1 MDDAG
6 LRDGIA
12 KAAFATSLLL
22 MATLPALAAGEPG
35 NAFDGRWDVTLTCPP
50 HNGDEDAKGYTH
62 RFPAVVANGA
72 FRGTHGSEGEPS
84 WHLLTGTIGADGSAA
99 MKLEGIVNN
108 PDYSV
113 GHAYRGKPYTY
124 RVRAK
129 FEATNGSGERIG
141 KRKCDFRLKRV

>member
-1 MDDAG
+1 MHEAGFGDA
-6 LRDGIA
+6 IA
-12 KAAFATSLLL
+12 RVAFATGLLL
-22 MATLPALAAGEPG
+22 TAALPALAAGEPS

-84 WHLLTGTIGADGSAA
+84 WHLLTGTIDADGTAA

-108 PDYSV
+108 PDYAV
-113 GHAYRGKPYTY
+113 GHSYRGKPYAY

-129 FEATNGSGERIG
+129 FEAGSGSGERIG
-141 KRKCDFRLKRV
+141 KRKCDFRFKRA